1 MNRRPRESK
10 GIPPSPKGGFGQ
22 AHAQWRAAS
31 PRRRDFLALMGL
43 VTATLVLPV
52 QAKNR
57 KPAQARPHGQDNEPW
72 KTLAAVQQH
81 LLPSEDHAPGA
92 KDIHATSYL
101 KNLVTGHAIGEE
113 ERNFITSGPGWLN
126 DLAMQQHKAVFV
138 RLTENQQTDLLQQIA
153 RTSAGEDWLA
163 MLLTYIFEALL
174 SSPIYGG
181 NPGAIG
187 WQWLQ
192 HDPGFP
198 LPATA
203 GQTWQ
208 ALQKRR

>member
-1 MNRRPRESK
+1 
-10 GIPPSPKGGFGQ
+10 
-22 AHAQWRAAS
+22 
-31 PRRRDFLALMGL
+31 MGL
-43 VTATLVLPV
+43 FGAALVLPV
-52 QAKNR
+52 QAQTRN
-57 KPAQARPHGQDNEPW
+57 PARAPTRGQDREPW
-72 KTLAAVQQH
+72 KTLAVVQQH

-92 KDIHATSYL
+92 KEIHATSYL
-101 KNLVTGHAIGEE
+101 KNLVSQHGLSEE

-126 DLAMQQHKAVFV
+126 ELAMQQHKAVFV
-138 RLTENQQTDLLQQIA
+138 RLTENQQANLLQQIA
-153 RTSAGEDWLA
+153 GTSAGEDWLA

-174 SSPIYGG
+174 SSPVYGG
-181 NPGAIG
+181 NPEAIG
-187 WQWLQ
+187 WKWLQ